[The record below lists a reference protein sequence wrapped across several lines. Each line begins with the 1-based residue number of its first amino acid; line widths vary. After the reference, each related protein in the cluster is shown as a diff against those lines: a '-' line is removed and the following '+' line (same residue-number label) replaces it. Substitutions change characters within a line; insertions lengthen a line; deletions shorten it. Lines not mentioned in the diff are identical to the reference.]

1 MQIRIDADN
10 SVPITAQS
18 KAQKRSAAF
27 IVNEVLK
34 QARAAGILV
43 VPKKSAKK
51 A

>member
-1 MQIRIDADN
+1 MQIRIDAEN

-18 KAQKRSAAF
+18 KTQKRSAAF

-43 VPKKSAKK
+43 MPPKTKK
-51 A
+51 R

>member
-1 MQIRIDADN
+1 MQVRIDTDN

-34 QARAAGILV
+34 KAREAGILV
-43 VPKKSAKK
+43 APPAKPKR
-51 A
+51 

>member
-18 KAQKRSAAF
+18 KAQKRSAAY

-34 QARAAGILV
+34 QARGAGILV
-43 VPKKSAKK
+43 MPPKAKKKS
-51 A
+51 

>member
-27 IVNEVLK
+27 IVNEVLR
-34 QARAAGILV
+34 QARKSGILV
-43 VPKKSAKK
+43 NPKSSRKR
-51 A
+51 